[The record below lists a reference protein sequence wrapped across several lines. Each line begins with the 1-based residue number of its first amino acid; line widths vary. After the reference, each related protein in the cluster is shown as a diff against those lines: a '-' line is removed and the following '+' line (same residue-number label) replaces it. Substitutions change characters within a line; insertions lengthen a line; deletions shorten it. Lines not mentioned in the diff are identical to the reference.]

1 MDHFELHSEY
11 KPTGDQPQAIEK
23 LVKGFKEGNQF
34 ESCLVSPALVKHL
47 LWQTLFRH

>member
-23 LVKGFKEGNQF
+23 LVKGFKEGK
-34 ESCLVSPALVKHL
+34 VPVRPSP
-47 LWQTLFRH
+47 WRTSSPS